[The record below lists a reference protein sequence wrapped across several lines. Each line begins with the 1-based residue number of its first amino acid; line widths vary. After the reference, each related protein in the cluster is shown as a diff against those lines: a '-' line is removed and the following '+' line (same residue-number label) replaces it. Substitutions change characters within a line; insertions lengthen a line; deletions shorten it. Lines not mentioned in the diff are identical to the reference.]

1 VSVANPER
9 GEVALLLRTGP
20 YVVRPTFSALVAAE
34 GEVGSLFQLL
44 ERAGAGDVRLTDMA
58 ALFWHG
64 LAGDQR
70 RGDRLQFE
78 KELLDA
84 GVATLVPA
92 YRQLLSG
99 IFGSR

>member
-1 VSVANPER
+1 MANPER
-9 GEVALLLRTGP
+9 GEVALPLPTGTC
-20 YVVRPTFSALVAAE
+20 VIRPTFSALVAAE

-44 ERAGAGDVRLTDMA
+44 ERAGSGDVRLSDMG

-64 LAGDQR
+64 LAGD
-70 RGDRLQFE
+70 GGWSDRLQFE
-78 KELLDA
+78 KALLEV
-84 GVATLVPA
+84 GLATLLPV